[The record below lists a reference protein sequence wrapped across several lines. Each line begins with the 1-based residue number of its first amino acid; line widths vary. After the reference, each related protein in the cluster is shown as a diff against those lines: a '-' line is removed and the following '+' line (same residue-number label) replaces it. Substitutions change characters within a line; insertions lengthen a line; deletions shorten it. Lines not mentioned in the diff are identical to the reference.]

1 MRVAGKAIALSLG
14 RSANRFAVAALC
26 WRMLGAMPQLALSAI
41 GQDRPGIV
49 AATTA
54 VLLRHGVN
62 VEDSRMS
69 ILRGHFAMTLILGLP
84 DGADRKSL
92 AADLDEVAADL
103 GLEALALSA
112 VEPRAEATPAPT
124 HMVSIYGVDH
134 PGIVHH
140 ATRVLA
146 EHRVNITDLETRL
159 VEGGG
164 DQPSLYAL
172 LIEVAVPDDID
183 PADVDRALA
192 EIAASEVVEVSLRE
206 LSSDE
211 L

>member
-1 MRVAGKAIALSLG
+1 
-14 RSANRFAVAALC
+14 
-26 WRMLGAMPQLALSAI
+26 MPQLALSAI
-41 GQDRPGIV
+41 GRDRPGIV

-62 VEDSRMS
+62 VEDSRMT

-84 DGADRKSL
+84 EDADRKSL
-92 AADLDEVAADL
+92 GEDLDAVAADL

-112 VEPRAEATPAPT
+112 VEPLAAVAPEPT

-146 EHRVNITDLETRL
+146 EHRVNITDLQTRL
-159 VEGGG
+159 VDADS
-164 DQPSLYAL
+164 DQPLYAL

-183 PADVDRALA
+183 PADVDTALA

-206 LSSDE
+206 LESDE

>member
-159 VEGGG
+159 VEGEGE
-164 DQPSLYAL
+164 PSLYAL
-172 LIEVAVPDDID
+172 LIEVAVPDDVD
-183 PADVDRALA
+183 PDEVDDALA

-206 LSSDE
+206 LETDE
-211 L
+211 R

>member
-1 MRVAGKAIALSLG
+1 MT
-14 RSANRFAVAALC
+14 
-26 WRMLGAMPQLALSAI
+26 QLALSAV
-41 GQDRPGIV
+41 GRDRPGIV

-69 ILRGHFAMTLILGLP
+69 ILRGHFAMTLILGVP

-92 AADLDEVAADL
+92 GDDLDAVAADL

-112 VEPRAEATPAPT
+112 VEPLAEAAPEPT
-124 HMVSIYGVDH
+124 HVVSIYGVDH

-146 EHRVNITDLETRL
+146 EHGVNITDLETRL
-159 VEGGG
+159 VEGG

-172 LIEVAVPDDID
+172 LIEVVVPDDI
-183 PADVDRALA
+183 AAAEVDGALA

-206 LSSDE
+206 LERDQ

>member
-1 MRVAGKAIALSLG
+1 
-14 RSANRFAVAALC
+14 
-26 WRMLGAMPQLALSAI
+26 MLGAMPQLALSAV
-41 GQDRPGIV
+41 GRDRPGIV

-69 ILRGHFAMTLILGLP
+69 ILRGHFAMTLILGVP
-84 DGADRKSL
+84 DGADRESL
-92 AADLDEVAADL
+92 GRELDEVAADL

-112 VEPRAEATPAPT
+112 VEPLADPVSQAT
-124 HMVSIYGVDH
+124 HVLSIYGVDH

-140 ATRVLA
+140 ATRALA

-159 VEGGG
+159 VEGG
-164 DQPSLYAL
+164 DEPSLYAL
-172 LIEVAVPDDID
+172 LIEVAVPEDVD
-183 PADVDRALA
+183 PADVESALA

-206 LSSDE
+206 LETHE

>member
-1 MRVAGKAIALSLG
+1 
-14 RSANRFAVAALC
+14 
-26 WRMLGAMPQLALSAI
+26 MPQLALSAV
-41 GQDRPGIV
+41 GRDRPGIV

-69 ILRGHFAMTLILGLP
+69 ILRGHFAMTLILGVP
-84 DGADRKSL
+84 EGGDRSSL
-92 AADLDEVAADL
+92 KADLDVVAADL

-112 VEPRAEATPAPT
+112 VEPLAEAAPEPT
-124 HMVSIYGVDH
+124 HLLSIYGVDH

-159 VEGGG
+159 VEGDGA
-164 DQPSLYAL
+164 PALYAL
-172 LIEVAVPDDID
+172 LIEVAVPADVDA
-183 PADVDRALA
+183 ADVDRSLA

-206 LSSDE
+206 LDSHE

>member
-1 MRVAGKAIALSLG
+1 
-14 RSANRFAVAALC
+14 
-26 WRMLGAMPQLALSAI
+26 MPQLALSAV
-41 GQDRPGIV
+41 GRDRPGIV

-69 ILRGHFAMTLILGLP
+69 ILRGHFAMTLILGVP
-84 DGADRKSL
+84 DGGDRKSL
-92 AADLDEVAADL
+92 EADLDVVAADL

-112 VEPRAEATPAPT
+112 VEPLAAVAPEPT
-124 HMVSIYGVDH
+124 HMVSVYGVDH

-146 EHRVNITDLETRL
+146 EHRVNITDLQTRL
-159 VEGGG
+159 VEGGA
-164 DQPSLYAL
+164 DQALYAL
-172 LIEVAVPDDID
+172 LIEVAVPDDVD
-183 PADVDRALA
+183 PADVDGALA

-206 LSSDE
+206 LESDE

>member
-1 MRVAGKAIALSLG
+1 
-14 RSANRFAVAALC
+14 
-26 WRMLGAMPQLALSAI
+26 MPQLALSAV
-41 GQDRPGIV
+41 GRDRPGIV

-84 DGADRKSL
+84 HGADRGSL
-92 AADLDEVAADL
+92 GADLDAVAAEL

-112 VEPRAEATPAPT
+112 VEPLAEVAPEPT

-146 EHRVNITDLETRL
+146 EHAVNVTDLETRL
-159 VEGGG
+159 VEGEGR
-164 DQPSLYAL
+164 PSLYAL
-172 LIEVAVPDDID
+172 LIEVVVPGDVD
-183 PADVDRALA
+183 PAGVDRALA

-206 LSSDE
+206 LGSDE

>member
-1 MRVAGKAIALSLG
+1 
-14 RSANRFAVAALC
+14 
-26 WRMLGAMPQLALSAI
+26 MPQLALSAV
-41 GQDRPGIV
+41 GRDRPGIV

-84 DGADRKSL
+84 DGGDRGSL
-92 AADLDEVAADL
+92 ARELDEVAAEL

-112 VEPRAEATPAPT
+112 VEPLAVVAPSPT
-124 HMVSIYGVDH
+124 HVVSIYGVDH

-146 EHRVNITDLETRL
+146 ERGANVTDLETRL
-159 VEGGG
+159 VEGEGE
-164 DQPSLYAL
+164 PSLYAL
-172 LIEVAVPDDID
+172 LIEVAVPDDV
-183 PADVDRALA
+183 AASEVDRALA
-192 EIAASEVVEVSLRE
+192 EIAASEVVEVSMRE
-206 LSSDE
+206 LGSDE

>member
-1 MRVAGKAIALSLG
+1 MLV
-14 RSANRFAVAALC
+14 
-26 WRMLGAMPQLALSAI
+26 RMAQLALSAI
-41 GQDRPGIV
+41 GRDRPGIV

-54 VLLRHGVN
+54 ALLRHGAN

-69 ILRGHFAMTLILGLP
+69 ILRGHFTMMLIVSVP
-84 DGADRKSL
+84 DDSDRVAL
-92 AADLDEVAADL
+92 AEDLDAVAADL

-159 VEGGG
+159 AEEQGE
-164 DQPSLYAL
+164 PSLYAL
-172 LIEVAVPDDID
+172 LIEVALPSDLDPSDLDD
-183 PADVDRALA
+183 ALG
-192 EIAASEVVEVSLRE
+192 AAGAQESVEVSFRE
-206 LSSDE
+206 LDRHE

>member
-1 MRVAGKAIALSLG
+1 
-14 RSANRFAVAALC
+14 
-26 WRMLGAMPQLALSAI
+26 MLAFMPQLALSAV
-41 GQDRPGIV
+41 GRDRPGIV

-69 ILRGHFAMTLILGLP
+69 ILRGHFAMTLILGVP

-92 AADLDEVAADL
+92 GADLDDVAADL

-112 VEPRAEATPAPT
+112 VEPLAEAVPRAT
-124 HMVSIYGVDH
+124 HVVSIYGVDH

-146 EHRVNITDLETRL
+146 EHRVNVTDLETRL
-159 VEGGG
+159 VEGDGS
-164 DQPSLYAL
+164 PSLYAL
-172 LIEVAVPDDID
+172 LVEVAVPDDVD
-183 PADVDRALA
+183 PDDVDDALA

-206 LSSDE
+206 LETDE

>member
-1 MRVAGKAIALSLG
+1 
-14 RSANRFAVAALC
+14 
-26 WRMLGAMPQLALSAI
+26 MPQLALSAV
-41 GQDRPGIV
+41 GRDHPGIV

-69 ILRGHFAMTLILGLP
+69 ILRGHFAMTLILGVQ
-84 DGADRKSL
+84 DAADRKSL
-92 AADLDEVAADL
+92 ADDLDAVAADL

-112 VEPRAEATPAPT
+112 VEPLAEAAPQPT
-124 HMVSIYGVDH
+124 HVASIYGVDH

-159 VEGGG
+159 VEGDGE
-164 DQPSLYAL
+164 PSLYAL
-172 LIEVAVPDDID
+172 LIEVAVPDDVD

-206 LSSDE
+206 LDSHE

>member
-1 MRVAGKAIALSLG
+1 
-14 RSANRFAVAALC
+14 
-26 WRMLGAMPQLALSAI
+26 MPQLALSAV
-41 GQDRPGIV
+41 GRDRPGIV

-69 ILRGHFAMTLILGLP
+69 ILRGHFAMTLILGVP
-84 DGADRKSL
+84 EDGDRKSL
-92 AADLDEVAADL
+92 KADLDVVAADL
-103 GLEALALSA
+103 GLEALTLSA
-112 VEPRAEATPAPT
+112 VEPLAEVAVEAT
-124 HMVSIYGVDH
+124 HVLSIYGVDH

-159 VEGGG
+159 VEGG
-164 DQPSLYAL
+164 DNPSLYAL
-172 LIEVAVPDDID
+172 LIEVAVPDDVD

-206 LSSDE
+206 LDSHE

>member
-1 MRVAGKAIALSLG
+1 MRVAGKAIAISLG
-14 RSANRFAVAALC
+14 RSGIGLAIAAPR

-84 DGADRKSL
+84 DGADRASL
-92 AADLDEVAADL
+92 KTDLDEVAADL

-112 VEPRAEATPAPT
+112 VEPLAEATPAAT
-124 HMVSIYGVDH
+124 HVLSIYGVDH

-159 VEGGG
+159 VEGNGE
-164 DQPSLYAL
+164 PSLYAL
-172 LIEVAVPDDID
+172 LIEVAVPDDVD
-183 PADVDRALA
+183 AAEVDRSLA

>member
-1 MRVAGKAIALSLG
+1 
-14 RSANRFAVAALC
+14 
-26 WRMLGAMPQLALSAI
+26 MPQLALSAV
-41 GQDRPGIV
+41 GRDRPGIV

-92 AADLDEVAADL
+92 GADLDAVAADL
-103 GLEALALSA
+103 GLEALALSP
-112 VEPRAEATPAPT
+112 VEPLAEAGAAPT
-124 HMVSIYGVDH
+124 HVVSVYGVDH

-140 ATRVLA
+140 AARVLA
-146 EHRVNITDLETRL
+146 EQRVNITDLETRL
-159 VEGGG
+159 VEGE
-164 DQPSLYAL
+164 DAPSLYAL
-172 LIEVAVPDDID
+172 LIEVAVPDD
-183 PADVDRALA
+183 VDAAEVDGALA
-192 EIAASEVVEVSLRE
+192 EIAASEVVEVSMRE
-206 LSSDE
+206 LETHE

>member
-1 MRVAGKAIALSLG
+1 
-14 RSANRFAVAALC
+14 
-26 WRMLGAMPQLALSAI
+26 MLGAMPQLALSAV

-69 ILRGHFAMTLILGLP
+69 ILRGHFAMTLILAVP

-92 AADLDEVAADL
+92 AGDLDEVAASL

-112 VEPRAEATPAPT
+112 VEPLAEVAPEPT
-124 HMVSIYGVDH
+124 HVVSIYGVDH

-159 VEGGG
+159 VEGNG
-164 DQPSLYAL
+164 DPSLYAL
-172 LIEVAVPDDID
+172 LIEVAVPNDVD
-183 PADVDRALA
+183 ASDVDRTLS

-206 LSSDE
+206 LESHE

>member
-1 MRVAGKAIALSLG
+1 
-14 RSANRFAVAALC
+14 
-26 WRMLGAMPQLALSAI
+26 MPQLALSAV
-41 GQDRPGIV
+41 GRDRPGIV

-54 VLLRHGVN
+54 VLLRHSVN

-69 ILRGHFAMTLILGLP
+69 ILRGHFAMTLILGVP
-84 DGADRKSL
+84 EGGDRKSL
-92 AADLDEVAADL
+92 KADLDVVAADL

-112 VEPRAEATPAPT
+112 VEPLAEAAPEPT
-124 HMVSIYGVDH
+124 HLLSIYGVDH

-159 VEGGG
+159 VEGDGE
-164 DQPSLYAL
+164 PSLYAL
-172 LIEVAVPDDID
+172 LIEVAVPGDVD
-183 PADVDRALA
+183 AGDVDRSLS

-206 LSSDE
+206 LDSHE